1 MAMLEQGAMPPM
13 AEAVDA
19 ARDYLRLDESG
30 DDALVAGLVTA
41 AVERCEAV
49 VGEVLIARAMREV
62 LPAQAAWRWLAAG
75 PVRQVTEVRA
85 LAQDGAESAL
95 AAGDYE
101 IDLDSE
107 ARARVRLRL
116 LPPTTRIVVRYAAGR
131 SDGWGALPIGLRH
144 GVLRLVAHWY
154 AYREAGDVPAMP
166 AAVMALWAP
175 MRRMRLG

>member
-1 MAMLEQGAMPPM
+1 MLERGVMPPM

-19 ARDYLRLDESG
+19 AKDYLRIDGSG
-30 DDALVAGLVTA
+30 DDALIAGLVTGA
-41 AVERCEAV
+41 IERCEAV
-49 VGEVLIARAMREV
+49 VGDVLIARAMREV

-75 PVRQVTEVRA
+75 PVRSVTGVSG

-95 AAGDYE
+95 AAGEYE

-131 SDGWGALPIGLRH
+131 CDGWGALPIGLRH
-144 GVLRLVAHWY
+144 GMLRLVAHWY

-166 AAVMALWAP
+166 AAVAALWAP
-175 MRRMRLG
+175 MRRLRLY